1 MMADPHPDVTV
12 ILKRTDGIVHRTP
25 HELTDKDI
33 KMKKEKK
40 CWENQ
45 EKKDFS
51 FVVKI
56 GIERIEALSARDY
69 ILQRYSI

>member
-1 MMADPHPDVTV
+1 M
-12 ILKRTDGIVHRTP
+12 
-25 HELTDKDI
+25 DKDI

-40 CWENQ
+40 CLEKQ

-69 ILQRYSI
+69 VQQQ